1 MGHPTKEY
9 RNIEIAIVR
18 NIDRKYPYVSTRAN
32 CLIKRFLDFTYTSK
46 IYIHSSKKCHHI

>member
-32 CLIKRFLDFTYTSK
+32 CLIKRFLDFIYTSK
-46 IYIHSSKKCHHI
+46 IYKHSSKKCHHI